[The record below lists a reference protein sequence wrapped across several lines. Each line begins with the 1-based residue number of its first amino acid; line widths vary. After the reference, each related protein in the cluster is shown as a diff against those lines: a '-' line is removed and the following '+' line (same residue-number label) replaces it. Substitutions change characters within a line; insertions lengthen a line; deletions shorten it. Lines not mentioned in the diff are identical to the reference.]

1 MDDIYNDIITQAH
14 KIINKYPT
22 PDACKNEQELQELE
36 DAMEVLAI
44 DELATA
50 ARRTCEV
57 DG

>member
-1 MDDIYNDIITQAH
+1 MDDIYIDIITHAH
-14 KIINKYPT
+14 KIVNKYQT

-36 DAMEVLAI
+36 DAMEVLTI